1 MASEVHHADMA
12 DGTLSSFS
20 LLSLDP
26 LILVFLWKDQALLCE
41 KDHALPS
48 ENKGVITVIT
58 VVITVVITACDHTVI
73 TRKNFLR
80 VITA

>member
-58 VVITVVITACDHTVI
+58 VVITACDHTVI